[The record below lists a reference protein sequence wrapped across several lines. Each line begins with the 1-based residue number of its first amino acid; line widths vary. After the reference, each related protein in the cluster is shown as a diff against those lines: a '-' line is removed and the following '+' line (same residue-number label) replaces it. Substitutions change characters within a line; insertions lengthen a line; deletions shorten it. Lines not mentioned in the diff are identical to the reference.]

1 MNPLTE
7 PLVKPDTSG
16 VVDSILS
23 KARLMAGK
31 AIDKDRN
38 EGKARILIAG
48 KTGVGKSTLL
58 NAIFSEDLAKVGVGE
73 PVTQEITE
81 FERDNFPLI
90 IADSKGLEGEDY
102 EAIVEDLKSYVEQ
115 SIRTG
120 DEKDAV
126 HFAWYCVAGD
136 GARYEDGE
144 ANIVQTLSEAG
155 IPVVIILTKG
165 RIFRGDGFR
174 EGSKEAELR
183 DYIMQKSGDFIK
195 GVVLVRS
202 ESEEDEDDD
211 GNIIFKKPK
220 GLDTLIQVTERYLAQ
235 GKQNAFIQALNVR
248 NETALKLKEDAAREV
263 VNWATA
269 AATAAAAAPLPGAD
283 ILALSPIQGIMLY
296 KIGNH
301 YGVNTEGTN
310 WTNVITAVAAP
321 LVAGMVARSVV
332 GGLFKLVPVG
342 GTIVGGIIS
351 GSSAGVVTKMIG
363 ESYIDV
369 LNSLAR
375 EAIAKGEPT
384 NIAPELAFNNLADAI
399 RRKKQD
405 K

>member
-1 MNPLTE
+1 MNSLTE
-7 PLVKPDTSG
+7 RIVKPDMSDVT
-16 VVDSILS
+16 DNILK
-23 KARLMAGK
+23 KARLMVGQAV
-31 AIDKDRN
+31 DKDRN

-58 NAIFSEDLAKVGVGE
+58 NAIFSEDLAKVGVGQ

-81 FERDNFPLI
+81 FERENFPLI

-102 EAIVEDLKSYVEQ
+102 EEIVDDLKSYVEQ

-136 GARYEDGE
+136 GARYEEGE
-144 ANIVQTLSEAG
+144 ANIVQILSEAG
-155 IPVVIILTKG
+155 IPVVVIITKG
-165 RIFRGDGFR
+165 RIFRGDSFR
-174 EGSKEAELR
+174 EDSKEAKLR
-183 DYIMQKSGDFIK
+183 DYILEKSGTFIK
-195 GVVLVRS
+195 DIVLVRS
-202 ESEEDEDDD
+202 EAEEDEDDD

-220 GLDTLIQVTERYLAQ
+220 GLDTLIQATERHLAQ

-248 NETALKLKEDAAREV
+248 NETALRLKEDAAREV

-269 AATAAAAAPLPGAD
+269 AATAAAAAPLPGSD
-283 ILALSPIQGIMLY
+283 MLSLSPIQSIMLY

-301 YGVNTEGTN
+301 YGVKTEGTN
-310 WTNVITAVAAP
+310 WKNVIMAVAAP
-321 LVAGMVARSVV
+321 LLTGMVARSVV
-332 GGLFKLVPVG
+332 GGFFKLVPVG

-351 GSSAGVVTKMIG
+351 GTSAGFVTKMIG

-369 LNSLAR
+369 LNTMAR
-375 EAIAKGEPT
+375 EAIAKGDSV
-384 NIAPELAFNNLADAI
+384 NITPELAFNNLAEVI
-399 RRKKQD
+399 RRKKKD